1 MLILM
6 IEEEIMSL
14 NLEIYV
20 LGVLLEKEVVKL
32 LTFVLLNEDGFK

>member
-1 MLILM
+1 
-6 IEEEIMSL
+6 MSL

-32 LTFVLLNEDGFK
+32 LMFVLLNEDGFK